1 MSLLPLQALNF
12 FFTRVLILQM
22 IQNIAVI
29 GIMLLAWIC
38 IVSSQDSILLTMK
51 PILPPY
57 QGGPWV
63 YPKPTTAR
71 PTIQQQ

>member
-1 MSLLPLQALNF
+1 MFLLPLKALTF
-12 FFTRVLILQM
+12 CFTIALVLQM

-29 GIMLLAWIC
+29 CVMLLAWIC
-38 IVSSQDSILLTMK
+38 IVSTQDSILLTMK

-71 PTIQQQ
+71 PTIQQK

>member
-1 MSLLPLQALNF
+1 MFLVPLRALNVCF
-12 FFTRVLILQM
+12 SRMFVLQM
-22 IQNIAVI
+22 IWKTAVI
-29 GIMLLAWIC
+29 CVMLLAWMC
-38 IVSSQDSILLTMK
+38 IVSTQDSVLLTMK